1 MRISRPDGMLGTV
14 GSILIREDEGTSRVN
29 IPNIGL
35 IRTEIHVAFRRDSMR
50 RPGSVVDVARTLI
63 HGVLFYFVEFQA

>member
-1 MRISRPDGMLGTV
+1 M
-14 GSILIREDEGTSRVN
+14 N

-50 RPGSVVDVARTLI
+50 RPGSVIDVARTLI